1 LKEIRKHGAVHEMI
15 PARNAKGVN
24 AQGFVVLDQLQLPIL
39 KAFAQYNLLLH
50 ATLKFVVSGL
60 CVAELP
66 VSFSPVFTLLAS
78 SPRTAVDTPNL
89 RRCASRG
96 LWFVLNQRMAS

>member
-1 LKEIRKHGAVHEMI
+1 MI
-15 PARNAKGVN
+15 PARNAKGTN

-39 KAFAQYNLLLH
+39 KAFAQYTLLLH

-66 VSFSPVFTLLAS
+66 VSLTSIHPFSQQPPHRGRHAQ
-78 SPRTAVDTPNL
+78 SPAVCISWSMVCTKPTNGIQQ
-89 RRCASRG
+89 RREIS
-96 LWFVLNQRMAS
+96 